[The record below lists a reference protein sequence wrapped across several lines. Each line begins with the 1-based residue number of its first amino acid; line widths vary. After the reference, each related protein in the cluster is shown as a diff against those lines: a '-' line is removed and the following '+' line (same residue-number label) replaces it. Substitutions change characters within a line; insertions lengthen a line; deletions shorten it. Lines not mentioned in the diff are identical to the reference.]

1 MKTWQLLL
9 LALLPFLP
17 AITIALAASLPI
29 LFIGVAA
36 VAITGFAMTPMLV
49 LAAVLFLAFFPAQRR
64 WLLQLVQRVAASLHL
79 LRPLP
84 HGQHQQVQPSQHVKH
99 TEKPRG
105 GGWNLPAEQQPAR
118 SPTVEPVSLDSV
130 SPLEAGKPVENGS
143 SDRAVV
149 ASSPRLQNGHAVETS
164 NTSVVVSYHP
174 TVLPAEKAAGT
185 DSPGAKMGEG
195 MRVAGKTASSAERN
209 GSPKISVRVAISPSR
224 GKAEIAGKGLS
235 EGGSPAKSKEGNRDS
250 GNASKDLA
258 SVEQSVTGSAAE
270 RALQPGTPGSGIGN
284 VIAGKKSGATKGQPK
299 SQGKSKGKNKRG

>member
-84 HGQHQQVQPSQHVKH
+84 HGQHVKH

-105 GGWNLPAEQQPAR
+105 EGWNLSSEQQPAR
-118 SPTVEPVSLDSV
+118 SPTVEPVSLESV
-130 SPLEAGKPVENGS
+130 SPCEAGKPVENGS
-143 SDRAVV
+143 SVRAVV
-149 ASSPRLQNGHAVETS
+149 TSSPRLQSGHAVETS
-164 NTSVVVSYHP
+164 IPSVAVSYHP

-185 DSPGAKMGEG
+185 GGGGAKMGEG
-195 MRVAGKTASSAERN
+195 MRVAGKAASSAGN
-209 GSPKISVRVAISPSR
+209 GSPKTSVRVALSPSR

-235 EGGSPAKSKEGNRDS
+235 EGGSPAKSKEGNREA
-250 GNASKDLA
+250 GNASKNLA

-270 RALQPGTPGSGIGN
+270 RALQSGTPGSGNGN
-284 VIAGKKSGATKGQPK
+284 VTAGKKSGATKGQPK